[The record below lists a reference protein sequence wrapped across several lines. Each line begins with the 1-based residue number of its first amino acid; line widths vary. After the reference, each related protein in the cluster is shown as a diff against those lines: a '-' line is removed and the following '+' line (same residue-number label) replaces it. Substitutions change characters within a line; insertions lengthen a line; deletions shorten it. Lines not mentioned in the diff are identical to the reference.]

1 MIGRDGRWTAETV
14 VVFGAGG
21 MLGRAV
27 CEQLMRC
34 GHRAV
39 ALTRVECDVTNMAAV
54 AAALGRPGVSACIN
68 CAGFTDVDRAEDNPH
83 AANVVNGVAP
93 GIIARAAAVRGLYLV
108 HVSTDHV
115 FDGRAESSY
124 AEHDYPAP
132 VNAYGASK
140 LVGDVGVR
148 RAAGN
153 HAIIRLQWLYGGHR
167 DFPSKIQARALL
179 DDEPIPVVDD
189 MGAPTDVYDA
199 ARAIVRCLDHRRSW
213 VWHYAAKGLVSRAD
227 WARTVLELTDGG
239 EPWRV
244 RDVTDAPA
252 ACAPRPHRVE
262 LDCSKIDAADA
273 ADVMPGVCTRP
284 DWLEAF
290 TDYMVAR
297 EGGLR

>member
-1 MIGRDGRWTAETV
+1 MIGRDGSWTADTV

-21 MLGRAV
+21 MLGKAV

-39 ALTRVECDVTNMAAV
+39 ALTRVECDVTYAGEIRE
-54 AAALGRPGVSACIN
+54 ALGRPGVTACVN
-68 CAGFTDVDRAEDNPH
+68 CAGFTDVDIASREFGEAFL
-83 AANVVNGVAP
+83 VNGQAP
-93 GIIARAAAVRGLYLV
+93 GIIARLAAERGQYLV

-115 FDGRAESSY
+115 FRGDSETPY
-124 AEHDYPAP
+124 AEDDCTGP
-132 VNAYGASK
+132 VNGYGLSK
-140 LVGDVGVR
+140 KFGEDEINR
-148 RAAGN
+148 TSCN
-153 HAIIRLQWLYGGHR
+153 HTIIRLQWLYGGPR
-167 DFPSKIQARALL
+167 DFPSKIIARAAL
-179 DDEPIPVVDD
+179 DDEPIDVVAD

-199 ARAIVRCLDHRRSW
+199 ARAIVRCLDHRRRG
-213 VWHYAAKGLVSRAD
+213 VWHYAARGLVSRAD

-273 ADVMPGVCTRP
+273 VDAMPGDETRP
-284 DWLEAF
+284 DWLDAF
-290 TDYMVAR
+290 TDYMAAR
-297 EGGLR
+297 EGGQR